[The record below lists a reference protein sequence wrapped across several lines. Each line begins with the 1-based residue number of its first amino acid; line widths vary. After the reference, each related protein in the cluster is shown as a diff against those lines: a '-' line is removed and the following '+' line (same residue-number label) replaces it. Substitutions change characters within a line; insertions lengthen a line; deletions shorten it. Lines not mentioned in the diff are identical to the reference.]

1 MRYLR
6 NAASAAGTTSLE
18 FLDLG
23 IGMGSF
29 GRRIK
34 TEIIAKTNL
43 VGVEVWEKYRNPRW
57 DFYDSI
63 VMANILDFLDT
74 DQRHFDFIL
83 LIDVLEHFDRATGLD
98 LLSTLKLKVRRTL
111 IVSTPL
117 TKYPQ
122 GEFGGNPYEKHRST
136 WSEADLEGAG
146 LRQIFRT
153 WSLTL
158 SLWPPVA
165 KLGVAVYERS

>member
-1 MRYLR
+1 
-6 NAASAAGTTSLE
+6 
-18 FLDLG
+18 
-23 IGMGSF
+23 MGSF
-29 GRRIK
+29 GKRIK
-34 TEIIAKTNL
+34 TEIKSTTNL
-43 VGVEVWEKYRNPRW
+43 VGVEVWDKYRNPRW

-63 VMANILDFLDT
+63 VMENIIAFIES
-74 DQRHFDFIL
+74 DQRLFDLIL
-83 LIDVLEHFDRATGLD
+83 LIDVLEHFDRGTGLS
-98 LLSTLKLKVRRTL
+98 LLEKLKLKTRRAL

-117 TKYPQ
+117 TTYPQ

-136 WSEADLEGAG
+136 WSETDLEAVG

-165 KLGVAVYERS
+165 KLGVSVYEPN